1 LRFALSSGPPT
12 PPRPP
17 ARDRLTLDR
26 YAPRMRELLDRTA
39 VDLEPI
45 YQHLAAIGYSPD

>member
-1 LRFALSSGPPT
+1 VAVTRGRVDRD
-12 PPRPP
+12 RPP